1 MPKQEQVIL
10 ETADAE
16 SNGLL
21 QLNDCGGAEMASD
34 TPSTR
39 LDRVG
44 DVATWGA
51 HIALFY
57 ETKDDLLDTVVPYCR
72 TGLERNESC
81 LWFVA
86 EPYLTVAEA
95 WQALRDVVDGVDRYQ
110 ADGRI
115 EIDSAN
121 DWFAG
126 RGAAFDGDQVAA
138 AWYEKLA
145 SVSSRGQAGL
155 RITGD
160 AGWVDRK
167 NWEALIKWEDRMQP
181 TADREISLR
190 S

>member
-1 MPKQEQVIL
+1 
-10 ETADAE
+10 
-16 SNGLL
+16 
-21 QLNDCGGAEMASD
+21 MASD

-39 LDRVG
+39 IDRVG

-57 ETKDDLLDTVVPYCR
+57 ETKEDLLDTIVPYCR

-95 WQALRDVVDGVDRYQ
+95 WQALRDAVDGVERYQ
-110 ADGRI
+110 ADGSI
-115 EIDSAN
+115 EIASAN

-126 RGAAFDGDQVAA
+126 RGAVFDGDQVAA

-145 SVSSRGQAGL
+145 SVSSSASGRCSSS
-155 RITGD
+155 
-160 AGWVDRK
+160 GWLANSASRRCVPS
-167 NWEALIKWEDRMQP
+167 APASCSTAVSCQP
-181 TADREISLR
+181 GNAPR
-190 S
+190 